1 VQKPGKLQKPVI
13 TGVLR
18 KDATCPH
25 GNVHLTGPKG
35 VWRCTLCGELVS
47 QHYPKPG
54 RGVDL

>member
-1 VQKPGKLQKPVI
+1 
-13 TGVLR
+13 
-18 KDATCPH
+18 
-25 GNVHLTGPKG
+25 VHLTGPKG